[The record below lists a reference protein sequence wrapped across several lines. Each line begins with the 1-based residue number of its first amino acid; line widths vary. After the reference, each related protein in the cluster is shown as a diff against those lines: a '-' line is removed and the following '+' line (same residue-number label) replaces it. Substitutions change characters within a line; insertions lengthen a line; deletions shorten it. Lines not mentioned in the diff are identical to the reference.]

1 MLSSY
6 IGEAMN
12 EIQEISNLMDK
23 EVEAITLA
31 ASSDLSSRK
40 IGGKASARVVKL
52 RNPKIITIENKIE
65 ILGQVFLVSVAEL
78 KKAIKNRYKTPGQNI
93 FPEVVD
99 DFIFS
104 NSRETLNRLRTF
116 DSAQATN
123 DLVNLA
129 RLVKVPSDSEKV
141 VLVSKIKP
149 LELVTEY
156 IVDGKHTSGTFLG
169 SFDLPLVVMTD
180 NGAQFDF
187 ENPSH
192 VVGTNK
198 RVEESMS
205 IDMNNIMLLAE
216 RVDDN
221 TIQIT
226 GGLEHV
232 GLGNVMAI
240 VSLICLLIGAFSFIE
255 KRLFFF
261 IVLLISGA
269 ALAFIRYLPTNWNKK
284 FFGISEIQ
292 VVGNACTVFKFYGE
306 MA

>member
-1 MLSSY
+1 
-6 IGEAMN
+6 MN

-31 ASSDLSSRK
+31 ATSDLPSRK
-40 IGGKASARVVKL
+40 IGGKASARVIKL
-52 RNPKIITIENKIE
+52 RNPKIITTENKIE
-65 ILGQVFLVSVAEL
+65 ILGPVFLLSVAEL

-99 DFIFS
+99 DFIFT
-104 NSRETLNRLRTF
+104 NSKEALNRLRTF
-116 DSAQATN
+116 DSAQAAS

-141 VLVSKIKP
+141 VLVGKIKP

-156 IVDGKHTSGTFLG
+156 IVDGKHTSGNFLG

-198 RVEESMS
+198 RVEESMAVN
-205 IDMNNIMLLAE
+205 MNSIMLLAE

-226 GGLEHV
+226 GGLKHV
-232 GLGNVMAI
+232 GWGNAMAI

-269 ALAFIRYLPTNWNKK
+269 ALAIARYLPTNWNKE
-284 FFGISEIQ
+284 FFGMSEIQ
-292 VVGNACTVFKFYGE
+292 VVGNAYTVFKFYGE

>member
-1 MLSSY
+1 
-6 IGEAMN
+6 
-12 EIQEISNLMDK
+12 MDK

-31 ASSDLSSRK
+31 STSDLPSRN
-40 IGGKASARVVKL
+40 IGGKASSRVVKL
-52 RNPKIITIENKIE
+52 RNPKIIAAENKIE
-65 ILGQVFLVSVAEL
+65 ILGPVFLVSVAEL

-104 NSRETLNRLRTF
+104 DSKDLKRLRTF
-116 DSAQATN
+116 DSAQATS

-141 VLVSKIKP
+141 ALVSKIKP

-156 IVDGKHTSGTFLG
+156 IVDGKHTSGNFLG
-169 SFDLPLVVMTD
+169 SFDLPLVAMTD

-192 VVGTNK
+192 VVGTNQ
-198 RVEESMS
+198 RLEESMA
-205 IDMNNIMLLAE
+205 INMNSIMLLAE

-221 TIQIT
+221 TIQMT
-226 GGLEHV
+226 GGLKHV
-232 GLGNVMAI
+232 GLGNAMAI
-240 VSLICLLIGAFSFIE
+240 VSLICLLVGAFSFIE

-261 IVLLISGA
+261 IVLLISGI
-269 ALAFIRYLPTNWNKK
+269 ALAILRYLPTNWNKN

-292 VVGNACTVFKFYGE
+292 VVGNAYTVFKFYGE

>member
-1 MLSSY
+1 
-6 IGEAMN
+6 MN
-12 EIQEISNLMDK
+12 EIQEISNLVDK

-31 ASSDLSSRK
+31 ATSDLPSRK

-52 RNPKIITIENKIE
+52 RNPKIITTENKIE
-65 ILGQVFLVSVAEL
+65 ILGPVFLVSVGEL

-104 NSRETLNRLRTF
+104 NSKEALNRLRTF
-116 DSAQATN
+116 DSVQASS
-123 DLVNLA
+123 DLVNLS

-156 IVDGKHTSGTFLG
+156 IVDGKHTSGNFLG

-180 NGAQFDF
+180 DGAQFDF

-192 VVGTNK
+192 VVGTNL
-198 RVEESMS
+198 RVEESMA
-205 IDMNNIMLLAE
+205 INMNNIMLLAE

-221 TIQIT
+221 TIQISA
-226 GGLEHV
+226 GLEHV
-232 GLGNVMAI
+232 GLGNAMAI
-240 VSLICLLIGAFSFIE
+240 VSLICLLAGAFSIIE

-261 IVLLISGA
+261 IVLLIIGA
-269 ALAFIRYLPTNWNKK
+269 ALASARYLPTNWNKR
-284 FFGISEIQ
+284 FFGTPEMQ
-292 VVGNACTVFKFYGE
+292 VVGNALTVFKFYGDL
-306 MA
+306 A

>member
-1 MLSSY
+1 
-6 IGEAMN
+6 MN

-31 ASSDLSSRK
+31 ATSDLASRK
-40 IGGKASARVVKL
+40 IGGKASARVVKF
-52 RNPKIITIENKIE
+52 RNPKIITTENKIE
-65 ILGQVFLVSVAEL
+65 ILGPVFLASVAEL

-93 FPEVVD
+93 FPEMVD

-104 NSRETLNRLRTF
+104 NSKEALNRLRTF
-116 DSAQATN
+116 DSAQAAS

-149 LELVTEY
+149 LELVTEF
-156 IVDGKHTSGTFLG
+156 IVDGKHTSGNFLG
-169 SFDLPLVVMTD
+169 SFDLPLVIMTD

-192 VVGTNK
+192 VVGTNQ
-198 RVEESMS
+198 RVEESMA
-205 IDMNNIMLLAE
+205 INMNRIMLLAE

-226 GGLEHV
+226 GGLKHV
-232 GLGNVMAI
+232 GWGDVMAI
-240 VSLICLLIGAFSFIE
+240 VSLICLLVGAFSFIE
-255 KRLFFF
+255 KRLFF
-261 IVLLISGA
+261 S
-269 ALAFIRYLPTNWNKK
+269 
-284 FFGISEIQ
+284 
-292 VVGNACTVFKFYGE
+292 
-306 MA
+306 

>member
-1 MLSSY
+1 
-6 IGEAMN
+6 MN

-31 ASSDLSSRK
+31 AASDISSRK
-40 IGGKASARVVKL
+40 IGGRASARVVKL
-52 RNPKIITIENKIE
+52 RNPKIITTENKIE
-65 ILGQVFLVSVAEL
+65 ILGTVFLVSVAEL

-104 NSRETLNRLRTF
+104 DSKDLKRLRTF
-116 DSAQATN
+116 DSAEATS

-141 VLVSKIKP
+141 ALVSKIKP

-156 IVDGKHTSGTFLG
+156 IVDGKHTSGNFLG
-169 SFDLPLVVMTD
+169 SFDLPLVAMTD

-192 VVGTNK
+192 VVGTNQ
-198 RVEESMS
+198 RLEESMA
-205 IDMNNIMLLAE
+205 INMNSIMLLAE

-221 TIQIT
+221 TIQMT
-226 GGLEHV
+226 GGLKHV
-232 GLGNVMAI
+232 GLGNAMAI
-240 VSLICLLIGAFSFIE
+240 VSLICLLVGAFSFIE

-261 IVLLISGA
+261 IVLLISGI
-269 ALAFIRYLPTNWNKK
+269 ALAILRYLPTNWNKN

-292 VVGNACTVFKFYGE
+292 VVGNAYTVFKFYGE

>member
-1 MLSSY
+1 
-6 IGEAMN
+6 MN

-31 ASSDLSSRK
+31 ATSDLPSRN
-40 IGGKASARVVKL
+40 IGGKASSRVVKL
-52 RNPKIITIENKIE
+52 RNPKIIAAENKIE
-65 ILGQVFLVSVAEL
+65 ILGPVFLVSVAEL

-104 NSRETLNRLRTF
+104 DSKDLKRLRTF
-116 DSAQATN
+116 DSAQATS

-141 VLVSKIKP
+141 ALVSKIKP

-156 IVDGKHTSGTFLG
+156 IVDGKHTSGNFLG
-169 SFDLPLVVMTD
+169 SFDLPLVAMTD

-192 VVGTNK
+192 VVGTNQ
-198 RVEESMS
+198 RLEESMAVN
-205 IDMNNIMLLAE
+205 MNSIMLLAE

-221 TIQIT
+221 TIQMT
-226 GGLEHV
+226 GGLKHV
-232 GLGNVMAI
+232 GLGNAMAI
-240 VSLICLLIGAFSFIE
+240 VSLICLLVGAFSFIE

-261 IVLLISGA
+261 IVLLISGI
-269 ALAFIRYLPTNWNKK
+269 ALAILRYLPTNWNKN

-292 VVGNACTVFKFYGE
+292 VVGNAYTVFKFYGE

>member
-1 MLSSY
+1 
-6 IGEAMN
+6 MN
-12 EIQEISNLMDK
+12 EIQEISNLVDK
-23 EVEAITLA
+23 EVEAITLDA
-31 ASSDLSSRK
+31 TSDLPSRK
-40 IGGKASARVVKL
+40 IGGKASARIVKL
-52 RNPKIITIENKIE
+52 RNPKIITTENKIE
-65 ILGQVFLVSVAEL
+65 ILGPVFLVSVGEL

-93 FPEVVD
+93 FPQVVD
-99 DFIFS
+99 DFIF
-104 NSRETLNRLRTF
+104 NNGKEALNRLRTF
-116 DSAQATN
+116 DSAQAAS
-123 DLVNLA
+123 DLVNLS

-156 IVDGKHTSGTFLG
+156 IVDGKHTSGNFLG
-169 SFDLPLVVMTD
+169 SLDLPLVVMTD
-180 NGAQFDF
+180 DGAQFDF

-192 VVGTNK
+192 VVGTNH
-198 RVEESMS
+198 RVEESMAVN
-205 IDMNNIMLLAE
+205 MNNIMLLAE

-232 GLGNVMAI
+232 GLGNAMAI
-240 VSLICLLIGAFSFIE
+240 VSLICLIAGAFSIIE

-261 IVLLISGA
+261 IVLLIIGA
-269 ALAFIRYLPTNWNKK
+269 ALAIARYLPTDWNKN

-292 VVGNACTVFKFYGE
+292 VVGNAFTVFKFYGE

>member
-1 MLSSY
+1 LSSCN
-6 IGEAMN
+6 GEAMN
-12 EIQEISNLMDK
+12 EIQEISNLVDK
-23 EVEAITLA
+23 EVEAITLDVT
-31 ASSDLSSRK
+31 SDLPSRK

-52 RNPKIITIENKIE
+52 LNPKIITTENKIE
-65 ILGQVFLVSVAEL
+65 ILGPVFLVSVGEL

-93 FPEVVD
+93 FPQVVD

-104 NSRETLNRLRTF
+104 NSKEALNRLRTF
-116 DSAQATN
+116 DSAQAAS

-156 IVDGKHTSGTFLG
+156 IVDGRHTSGTFLG

-180 NGAQFDF
+180 DGAQFDF
-187 ENPSH
+187 ETPSH
-192 VVGTNK
+192 VVGTNQ
-198 RVEESMS
+198 RLEESMAVN
-205 IDMNNIMLLAE
+205 MNNIMLLVE

-232 GLGNVMAI
+232 GLGNAMAI
-240 VSLICLLIGAFSFIE
+240 VSLICLLAGAFSIIE

-261 IVLLISGA
+261 IVLLIIGA
-269 ALAFIRYLPTNWNKK
+269 ALASARYLPTNWNKD
-284 FFGISEIQ
+284 FFGTPEMQ
-292 VVGNACTVFKFYGE
+292 VVGNGLTVFKFYGD

>member
-1 MLSSY
+1 
-6 IGEAMN
+6 MN

-31 ASSDLSSRK
+31 ATSDLPSRN
-40 IGGKASARVVKL
+40 IGGKASSRVVKL
-52 RNPKIITIENKIE
+52 RNPKIIAAENKIE
-65 ILGQVFLVSVAEL
+65 ILGPVFLVSVAEL

-104 NSRETLNRLRTF
+104 DSKDLKRLRTF
-116 DSAQATN
+116 DSAQATS

-141 VLVSKIKP
+141 ALVSKIKP

-156 IVDGKHTSGTFLG
+156 IVDGKHTSGNFLG
-169 SFDLPLVVMTD
+169 SFDLPLVAMTD

-192 VVGTNK
+192 VVGTNQ
-198 RVEESMS
+198 RLEESMAVN
-205 IDMNNIMLLAE
+205 MNSIMLLAE

-221 TIQIT
+221 TIQMT
-226 GGLEHV
+226 GGLKHV
-232 GLGNVMAI
+232 GLGNAIAI
-240 VSLICLLIGAFSFIE
+240 VSLICLLVGAFSFIE

-261 IVLLISGA
+261 IVLLISGI
-269 ALAFIRYLPTNWNKK
+269 ALAILRYLPTNWNKN

-292 VVGNACTVFKFYGE
+292 VVGNAYTVFKFYGE

>member
-1 MLSSY
+1 
-6 IGEAMN
+6 MN
-12 EIQEISNLMDK
+12 EIQEISNLVDK
-23 EVEAITLA
+23 EIEAITLA
-31 ASSDLSSRK
+31 ATSHLPSKK

-52 RNPKIITIENKIE
+52 RNPKIITTENKIE
-65 ILGQVFLVSVAEL
+65 ILGPVFLVSVGEL

-99 DFIFS
+99 EFIFS
-104 NSRETLNRLRTF
+104 NGKEALNRLRAF
-116 DSAQATN
+116 DSAQAAS

-129 RLVKVPSDSEKV
+129 RLAKVPSDSEKV
-141 VLVSKIKP
+141 ALVSRIKP

-156 IVDGKHTSGTFLG
+156 VIDGKHTSGNFLG

-187 ENPSH
+187 ENPSN
-192 VVGTNK
+192 VIGTNR
-198 RVEESMS
+198 RVEESMA
-205 IDMNNIMLLAE
+205 INMNNIMLLAE

-226 GGLEHV
+226 GGLKHV
-232 GLGNVMAI
+232 GWGNAMAI
-240 VSLICLLIGAFSFIE
+240 VSLICLLVGAFSFIE

-269 ALAFIRYLPTNWNKK
+269 ALAFARYLPTNWNKE
-284 FFGISEIQ
+284 FFGMSEIQ
-292 VVGNACTVFKFYGE
+292 VVGNSYTVFKFYGE

>member
-1 MLSSY
+1 
-6 IGEAMN
+6 MN
-12 EIQEISNLMDK
+12 EIQEISNLIDK

-31 ASSDLSSRK
+31 ATSDLLSRK

-52 RNPKIITIENKIE
+52 CNPKIITTENKIE
-65 ILGQVFLVSVAEL
+65 ILGTVFLVSVGEL

-104 NSRETLNRLRTF
+104 DSKEALNRLRTF
-116 DSAQATN
+116 DSAQAAS
-123 DLVNLA
+123 DLVNLS

-156 IVDGKHTSGTFLG
+156 IVDGRHTSGTFLG
-169 SFDLPLVVMTD
+169 SFECPLVVMTD
-180 NGAQFDF
+180 DGAQFDF

-192 VVGTNK
+192 VVGTNQ
-198 RVEESMS
+198 RVEESMAVN
-205 IDMNNIMLLAE
+205 MNNIMLLAE
-216 RVDDN
+216 SVDDN

-232 GLGNVMAI
+232 GLGNAMAI
-240 VSLICLLIGAFSFIE
+240 VSLICLLAGAFSIIE

-261 IVLLISGA
+261 IVLLIIGA
-269 ALAFIRYLPTNWNKK
+269 ALASVRYLPINWNKK
-284 FFGISEIQ
+284 FFGTPEMQ
-292 VVGNACTVFKFYGE
+292 VVGNALTVFKFYGN

>member
-1 MLSSY
+1 
-6 IGEAMN
+6 MN

-31 ASSDLSSRK
+31 ATSDLPSRK
-40 IGGKASARVVKL
+40 IGGKASSRVVKL
-52 RNPKIITIENKIE
+52 RNPKIIAAENNIE
-65 ILGQVFLVSVAEL
+65 ILGPVFLVSVAEL

-104 NSRETLNRLRTF
+104 DNKDLKRLRTF
-116 DSAQATN
+116 DSAQATS

-141 VLVSKIKP
+141 ALVSKIKP

-156 IVDGKHTSGTFLG
+156 IVDGKHTSGNLLG
-169 SFDLPLVVMTD
+169 SFDLPLVAMTD

-192 VVGTNK
+192 VVGTNQ
-198 RVEESMS
+198 RLEESMAVN
-205 IDMNNIMLLAE
+205 MNSIMLLAE

-221 TIQIT
+221 TMQMT
-226 GGLEHV
+226 GGLKHV
-232 GLGNVMAI
+232 GLGNAMAI
-240 VSLICLLIGAFSFIE
+240 VSLICLLVGAFSFIE

-261 IVLLISGA
+261 IVLLISGI
-269 ALAFIRYLPTNWNKK
+269 ALAILRYLPTNWNKN

-292 VVGNACTVFKFYGE
+292 VVGNAYTVFKFYGE

>member
-1 MLSSY
+1 
-6 IGEAMN
+6 MN

-31 ASSDLSSRK
+31 ATSDLPSRN
-40 IGGKASARVVKL
+40 IGGKASSRVVKL
-52 RNPKIITIENKIE
+52 RNPKIIAAENKIE
-65 ILGQVFLVSVAEL
+65 ILGPVFLVSVAEL

-99 DFIFS
+99 DFIFNDS
-104 NSRETLNRLRTF
+104 KDLKRLRTF
-116 DSAQATN
+116 DSAQATS

-141 VLVSKIKP
+141 ALVSKIKP

-156 IVDGKHTSGTFLG
+156 IIDGKHTSGNFLG
-169 SFDLPLVVMTD
+169 SFDLPLVAMTD

-192 VVGTNK
+192 VVGTNQ
-198 RVEESMS
+198 RLEESMA
-205 IDMNNIMLLAE
+205 INMNSIMLLAE

-221 TIQIT
+221 TIQMT
-226 GGLEHV
+226 GGLKHV
-232 GLGNVMAI
+232 GLGNAMAI
-240 VSLICLLIGAFSFIE
+240 VSLICLLVGAFSFIE

-261 IVLLISGA
+261 IVLLISGI
-269 ALAFIRYLPTNWNKK
+269 ALAILRYLPTNWNKN

-292 VVGNACTVFKFYGE
+292 VVGNAYTVFKFYGE

>member
-1 MLSSY
+1 
-6 IGEAMN
+6 MN

-31 ASSDLSSRK
+31 ATSDLPSRK

-52 RNPKIITIENKIE
+52 RNPKIITTENKIE
-65 ILGQVFLVSVAEL
+65 ILGPAFLVSVAEL

-104 NSRETLNRLRTF
+104 NSKEALNRLRTF
-116 DSAQATN
+116 DSAQAAS

-141 VLVSKIKP
+141 VLISKIKP

-156 IVDGKHTSGTFLG
+156 IVDGKHTSGNFLG

-198 RVEESMS
+198 RVEESMA
-205 IDMNNIMLLAE
+205 INMNSIMLLAE

-226 GGLEHV
+226 GGLKHV
-232 GLGNVMAI
+232 GWGNVMAI
-240 VSLICLLIGAFSFIE
+240 VSLICLLVGAFSFIE

-269 ALAFIRYLPTNWNKK
+269 ALAIARYLPTNWNKE
-284 FFGISEIQ
+284 FFGMSEIQ
-292 VVGNACTVFKFYGE
+292 VVGNAYTVFKFYGE

>member
-1 MLSSY
+1 
-6 IGEAMN
+6 MN
-12 EIQEISNLMDK
+12 EIQEISNLIDK
-23 EVEAITLA
+23 EVEAITFA
-31 ASSDLSSRK
+31 DTSGLSSKR
-40 IGGKASARVVKL
+40 IGGIASARIVKL
-52 RNPKIITIENKIE
+52 RNPKIITTENKIE
-65 ILGQVFLVSVAEL
+65 ILGPVFLVSVAEL
-78 KKAIKNRYKTPGQNI
+78 EKSIKNRHKTPGQNI

-104 NSRETLNRLRTF
+104 DSKEALNRLRTF
-116 DSAQATN
+116 DSAQAAS

-129 RLVKVPSDSEKV
+129 KLVKVPSDSEKV

-156 IVDGKHTSGTFLG
+156 IVDGKHTSGNFLG
-169 SFDLPLVVMTD
+169 SLDLPLVLMTD

-192 VVGTNK
+192 VVGTNQ
-198 RVEESMS
+198 RVEESMALNMS
-205 IDMNNIMLLAE
+205 SIMLLAK

-226 GGLEHV
+226 GGLKHV
-232 GLGNVMAI
+232 GWGNAMAV
-240 VSLICLLIGAFSFIE
+240 VSLICLLVGAFSFIE

-261 IVLLISGA
+261 MALLIIGA
-269 ALAFIRYLPTNWNKK
+269 ALAIARYLPTNWNRK
-284 FFGISEIQ
+284 FFGMSEIQ
-292 VVGNACTVFKFYGE
+292 VVGNAYTVFKFYGE

>member
-1 MLSSY
+1 
-6 IGEAMN
+6 MN
-12 EIQEISNLMDK
+12 EIQEISNLMDR
-23 EVEAITLA
+23 EIEAITLA
-31 ASSDLSSRK
+31 ATSHLPSKK
-40 IGGKASARVVKL
+40 IGGKASARAVKL
-52 RNPKIITIENKIE
+52 HNPKIITTENKIE
-65 ILGQVFLVSVAEL
+65 ILGPVFLVSVGEL
-78 KKAIKNRYKTPGQNI
+78 KKAIKNRYKTPGQNV

-99 DFIFS
+99 NFIFS
-104 NSRETLNRLRTF
+104 DDKEALHRLRAF
-116 DSAQATN
+116 DSAQAAS

-141 VLVSKIKP
+141 ALVSKIKP

-156 IVDGKHTSGTFLG
+156 VIDGKHTSGNFLG

-187 ENPSH
+187 EKPSN
-192 VVGTNK
+192 VVGTNQ
-198 RVEESMS
+198 RVEESMA
-205 IDMNNIMLLAE
+205 INMNNIMLLVE

-226 GGLEHV
+226 GGLKHI
-232 GLGNVMAI
+232 GWGNAMAI
-240 VSLICLLIGAFSFIE
+240 VSLICLLVGAFSFIE

-269 ALAFIRYLPTNWNKK
+269 MLAIARYLPTNWNKE

-292 VVGNACTVFKFYGE
+292 VVGNSYTVFKFYGE

>member
-1 MLSSY
+1 
-6 IGEAMN
+6 MN

-23 EVEAITLA
+23 EIEAITLA
-31 ASSDLSSRK
+31 ATSDLPSSK

-52 RNPKIITIENKIE
+52 RNPKIITTENKIE
-65 ILGQVFLVSVAEL
+65 ILGPVFLVSVAEL

-93 FPEVVD
+93 FSEVVD

-104 NSRETLNRLRTF
+104 NDKEALNRLRTF
-116 DSAQATN
+116 DSAQAAS

-156 IVDGKHTSGTFLG
+156 IIDGKHTSGNFLG

-198 RVEESMS
+198 RVEESMA
-205 IDMNNIMLLAE
+205 INMNSIMLLAE

-226 GGLEHV
+226 GGLKHV
-232 GLGNVMAI
+232 GWGNVMAI
-240 VSLICLLIGAFSFIE
+240 VSLICLLVGAFSFIE

-269 ALAFIRYLPTNWNKK
+269 ALAIARYLPTNWNKE
-284 FFGISEIQ
+284 FFGMSEIQ
-292 VVGNACTVFKFYGE
+292 VVGNAYTVFKFYGE

>member
-1 MLSSY
+1 
-6 IGEAMN
+6 
-12 EIQEISNLMDK
+12 MDK

-31 ASSDLSSRK
+31 ATSDLPSRN
-40 IGGKASARVVKL
+40 IGGKASSRVVKL
-52 RNPKIITIENKIE
+52 RNPKIIAAENKIE
-65 ILGQVFLVSVAEL
+65 ILGPVFLVSVAEL

-104 NSRETLNRLRTF
+104 DIKDLKRLRTF
-116 DSAQATN
+116 DSAQASS

-141 VLVSKIKP
+141 ALVSKIKP

-156 IVDGKHTSGTFLG
+156 IVDGKHTSGNFLD

-192 VVGTNK
+192 VVGTNQ
-198 RVEESMS
+198 RVEESMAFNMS
-205 IDMNNIMLLAE
+205 SIMLLAE

-221 TIQIT
+221 TIQMT
-226 GGLEHV
+226 GGLKHV
-232 GLGNVMAI
+232 GLGNAIAI
-240 VSLICLLIGAFSFIE
+240 VSLICLLVGAFSFIE

-261 IVLLISGA
+261 IALLISGI
-269 ALAFIRYLPTNWNKK
+269 ALAILRYLPTNWNKN

-292 VVGNACTVFKFYGE
+292 VVGNAYTVFKFYGE

>member
-1 MLSSY
+1 
-6 IGEAMN
+6 MN
-12 EIQEISNLMDK
+12 EIQEISNLVDK

-31 ASSDLSSRK
+31 ATSGLPSRK

-52 RNPKIITIENKIE
+52 RNPKIITTDNKIE
-65 ILGQVFLVSVAEL
+65 ILGPVFLVSVGEL

-93 FPEVVD
+93 FPDVVD

-104 NSRETLNRLRTF
+104 NSKEALNRLRTF
-116 DSAQATN
+116 DSAQAAS
-123 DLVNLA
+123 DLVNLS

-156 IVDGKHTSGTFLG
+156 IVDGKHTSGNFLG

-180 NGAQFDF
+180 DGAQFDF

-192 VVGTNK
+192 VVGTNQ
-198 RVEESMS
+198 RVEESMAFN
-205 IDMNNIMLLAE
+205 MNNIMLLAE

-226 GGLEHV
+226 AGLEHV
-232 GLGNVMAI
+232 GLGNAMAI
-240 VSLICLLIGAFSFIE
+240 VSLICLLAGAFSIIE

-261 IVLLISGA
+261 IVLLIIGA
-269 ALAFIRYLPTNWNKK
+269 ALASARYLPTNWNKN
-284 FFGISEIQ
+284 FFGTPEMQ
-292 VVGNACTVFKFYGE
+292 VVGNALTVFKFYGD

>member
-1 MLSSY
+1 
-6 IGEAMN
+6 MN

-31 ASSDLSSRK
+31 ATSDLPSRN
-40 IGGKASARVVKL
+40 IGGKASSRVVKL
-52 RNPKIITIENKIE
+52 RNPKIIAAENKIE
-65 ILGQVFLVSVAEL
+65 ILGPVFLVSVAEL

-104 NSRETLNRLRTF
+104 DSKDLKRLRTF
-116 DSAQATN
+116 DSAQATS

-141 VLVSKIKP
+141 ALVSKIKP

-156 IVDGKHTSGTFLG
+156 IVDGKHTSGNFLG
-169 SFDLPLVVMTD
+169 SFDLPLVAMTD

-192 VVGTNK
+192 VVGTNQ
-198 RVEESMS
+198 RLEESMAVN
-205 IDMNNIMLLAE
+205 MNSIMLLVE

-221 TIQIT
+221 TIQMT
-226 GGLEHV
+226 GGLKHV
-232 GLGNVMAI
+232 GLGNAIAI
-240 VSLICLLIGAFSFIE
+240 VSLICLLVGAFSFIE

-261 IVLLISGA
+261 IVLLISGI
-269 ALAFIRYLPTNWNKK
+269 ALAILRYLPTNWNKN

-292 VVGNACTVFKFYGE
+292 VVGNAYTVFKFYGE

>member
-1 MLSSY
+1 
-6 IGEAMN
+6 
-12 EIQEISNLMDK
+12 LMDK

-31 ASSDLSSRK
+31 ATSDLPSRK
-40 IGGKASARVVKL
+40 IGGKASARVIKL
-52 RNPKIITIENKIE
+52 RNPKIITTENKIE
-65 ILGQVFLVSVAEL
+65 ILGPVFLLSVAEL

-99 DFIFS
+99 DFIFT
-104 NSRETLNRLRTF
+104 NSKEALNRLRTF
-116 DSAQATN
+116 DSAQAAS

-141 VLVSKIKP
+141 VLVGKIKP

-156 IVDGKHTSGTFLG
+156 IVDGKHTSGNFLG

-198 RVEESMS
+198 RVEESMAVN
-205 IDMNNIMLLAE
+205 MNSIMLLAE

-226 GGLEHV
+226 GGLKHV
-232 GLGNVMAI
+232 GWGNVMAI
-240 VSLICLLIGAFSFIE
+240 VSLICLLVGAFSFIE

-269 ALAFIRYLPTNWNKK
+269 ALAIARYLPTNWNKK
-284 FFGISEIQ
+284 FFGMSEIQ
-292 VVGNACTVFKFYGE
+292 VVGIAYTVFKFYGE

>member
-1 MLSSY
+1 
-6 IGEAMN
+6 
-12 EIQEISNLMDK
+12 MDK

-31 ASSDLSSRK
+31 ATSDLPSRN
-40 IGGKASARVVKL
+40 IGGKASSRVVKL
-52 RNPKIITIENKIE
+52 RNPKIIAAENKIE
-65 ILGQVFLVSVAEL
+65 ILGPVFLVSVAEL

-104 NSRETLNRLRTF
+104 DSKDLKRLRTF
-116 DSAQATN
+116 DSAQATS

-141 VLVSKIKP
+141 ALVSKIKP

-156 IVDGKHTSGTFLG
+156 IVDGKHTTGNFLG
-169 SFDLPLVVMTD
+169 SFDLPLVAMTD

-192 VVGTNK
+192 VVGTNQ
-198 RVEESMS
+198 RLEESMAVN
-205 IDMNNIMLLAE
+205 MNSIMLLAE

-221 TIQIT
+221 TIQMT
-226 GGLEHV
+226 GGLKHV
-232 GLGNVMAI
+232 GLGNAMAI
-240 VSLICLLIGAFSFIE
+240 VSLICLLVGAFSFIE

-261 IVLLISGA
+261 IVLLISGI
-269 ALAFIRYLPTNWNKK
+269 ALAILRYLPTNWNKN

-292 VVGNACTVFKFYGE
+292 VVGNAYTVFKFYGE
-306 MA
+306 ME

>member
-1 MLSSY
+1 
-6 IGEAMN
+6 MN

-31 ASSDLSSRK
+31 STSDLPSRN
-40 IGGKASARVVKL
+40 IGGKASSRVVKL
-52 RNPKIITIENKIE
+52 RNPKIIAAENKIE
-65 ILGQVFLVSVAEL
+65 ILGPVFLVSVAEL

-104 NSRETLNRLRTF
+104 DSKDLKRLRTF
-116 DSAQATN
+116 DSAQATS

-141 VLVSKIKP
+141 ALVSKIKP

-156 IVDGKHTSGTFLG
+156 IVDGKHTSGNFLG
-169 SFDLPLVVMTD
+169 SFDLPLVAMTD

-192 VVGTNK
+192 VVGTNQ
-198 RVEESMS
+198 RLEESMA
-205 IDMNNIMLLAE
+205 INMNSIMLLAE

-221 TIQIT
+221 TIQMT
-226 GGLEHV
+226 GGLKHV
-232 GLGNVMAI
+232 GLGNAMAI
-240 VSLICLLIGAFSFIE
+240 VSLICLLVGAFSFIE

-261 IVLLISGA
+261 IVLLISGI
-269 ALAFIRYLPTNWNKK
+269 ALAILRYLPTNWNKN

-292 VVGNACTVFKFYGE
+292 VVGNAYTVFKFYGE

>member
-1 MLSSY
+1 
-6 IGEAMN
+6 MN
-12 EIQEISNLMDK
+12 EIQEISNLVDK
-23 EVEAITLA
+23 EVEAITLSA
-31 ASSDLSSRK
+31 TSDLPSRK

-52 RNPKIITIENKIE
+52 RNPKIITTENKIE
-65 ILGQVFLVSVAEL
+65 ILGPVFLVSVGEL

-104 NSRETLNRLRTF
+104 DSKEALNRLRTF
-116 DSAQATN
+116 DSAQAAS
-123 DLVNLA
+123 DLVNLS

-156 IVDGKHTSGTFLG
+156 IVDGKHTSGNFLG
-169 SFDLPLVVMTD
+169 SFDLPLVVMTND
-180 NGAQFDF
+180 GAQFDF

-192 VVGTNK
+192 VVGTNQ
-198 RVEESMS
+198 RIEESMAVN
-205 IDMNNIMLLAE
+205 MNNIMLLAE

-226 GGLEHV
+226 AGLEHV
-232 GLGNVMAI
+232 GLGNAMAI
-240 VSLICLLIGAFSFIE
+240 VSLICLLAGAFSIIE

-261 IVLLISGA
+261 IVLLIIGA
-269 ALAFIRYLPTNWNKK
+269 ALASARYLPTNWNKR
-284 FFGISEIQ
+284 FFGTPEMQ
-292 VVGNACTVFKFYGE
+292 VVGNALTVFKFYGD

>member
-1 MLSSY
+1 
-6 IGEAMN
+6 MN
-12 EIQEISNLMDK
+12 EIQEISNLIDK
-23 EVEAITLA
+23 EVDAIAAITLEA
-31 ASSDLSSRK
+31 TSDLPSGK

-52 RNPKIITIENKIE
+52 HNPKIITTENKIE
-65 ILGQVFLVSVAEL
+65 ILGPVFLLSVGEL

-104 NSRETLNRLRTF
+104 NSKDALNRLRTF
-116 DSAQATN
+116 DSAQAAS

-156 IVDGKHTSGTFLG
+156 IVDGKHTSGSFLG

-180 NGAQFDF
+180 NGGQFDF
-187 ENPSH
+187 ENPSN

-198 RVEESMS
+198 RLEESMA
-205 IDMNNIMLLAE
+205 INMNSIMLLAE

-226 GGLEHV
+226 GGLKHV
-232 GLGNVMAI
+232 GWGNVMAI
-240 VSLICLLIGAFSFIE
+240 VSLICLLVGAFSFIE

-261 IVLLISGA
+261 IILLISGA
-269 ALAFIRYLPTNWNKK
+269 ALAIARYLPTNWNRE
-284 FFGISEIQ
+284 FFGVSEIQ
-292 VVGNACTVFKFYGE
+292 VVGNAHTVFKFYGE